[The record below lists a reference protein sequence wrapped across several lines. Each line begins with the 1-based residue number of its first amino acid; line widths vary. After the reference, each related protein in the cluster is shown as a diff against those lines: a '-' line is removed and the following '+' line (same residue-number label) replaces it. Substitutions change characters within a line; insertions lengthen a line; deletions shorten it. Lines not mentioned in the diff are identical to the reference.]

1 MTQRPELANLAMRE
15 FFERA
20 DKDKDKDKEPR

>member
-20 DKDKDKDKEPR
+20 DQAKEPP